1 MTNLERSRRRHR
13 PDRDM
18 KSPCQRHV
26 YNTVS
31 IGRQLLY
38 HTMPR
43 IYNTI
48 TQRRGTAWRATEG
61 EPDSSD
67 SDSDLPRRATAQP
80 SAKGSCNGGR
90 HSSVFSDPNFD
101 FEDELLPKHQ
111 HKISI
116 RRSSKRAGRTHRRPT
131 RLPASKATV
140 VSVPVPVSVAEK
152 SSQGKEPSHSTLT
165 LDAKIQETEKLLE
178 QPQTASMA
186 ALREKNIEI
195 KKMALELDEARQE
208 CDALKRRLNRVET
221 VSSRVS
227 DKIEGMEKELAG

>member
-1 MTNLERSRRRHR
+1 M
-13 PDRDM
+13 
-18 KSPCQRHV
+18 
-26 YNTVS
+26 
-31 IGRQLLY
+31 
-38 HTMPR
+38 
-43 IYNTI
+43 
-48 TQRRGTAWRATEG
+48 
-61 EPDSSD
+61 
-67 SDSDLPRRATAQP
+67 
-80 SAKGSCNGGR
+80 
-90 HSSVFSDPNFD
+90 FSDPNFD

-227 DKIEGMEKELAG
+227 DKIEAMEKELAGRKDTIEESTETAKDRLNTLEDAATSSASAKRQHEECDESLAECLQKMLDRLAERMSSSEKKMSNYNPRCTSKIRRPWKSDRE